1 MTYAQQQNDLLA
13 NNVHGVIADLL
24 AEVAAL
30 KEQVASYEED
40 AKNLNDALHRAYTDV
55 IRMDWL
61 ETATEWT
68 RAKVDDTRIC

>member
-1 MTYAQQQNDLLA
+1 MSRHTIDMLRAE
-13 NNVHGVIADLL
+13 IADLK
-24 AEVAAL
+24 AQAAC
-30 KEQVASYEED
+30 YEED

>member
-1 MTYAQQQNDLLA
+1 MSGYTIDVLR
-13 NNVHGVIADLL
+13 
-24 AEVAAL
+24 AEIAAL
-30 KEQVASYEED
+30 KAQADCYEED
-40 AKNLNDALHRAYTDV
+40 VRNLNDALHRAYTDV